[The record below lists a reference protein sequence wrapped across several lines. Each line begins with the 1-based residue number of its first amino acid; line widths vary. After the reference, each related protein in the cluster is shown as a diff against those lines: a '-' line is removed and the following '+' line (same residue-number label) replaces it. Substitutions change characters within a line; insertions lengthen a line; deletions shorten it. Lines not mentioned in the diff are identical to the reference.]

1 MRTLVVAVVVVA
13 GAFWTAPAA
22 HAADGDPPCMK
33 DVANLCSMMPDMDGY
48 LGTCLQGH
56 WDDLSPECRKALNKD
71 PDHEIK
77 VRAACKSDKDRL
89 CGDVLRGGAYNL
101 ECLAQHRNELSEKCR
116 DALEAKPA
124 NTSAY
129 RNQQP
134 ADNVEIIT
142 PKGSDLPPVESPP
155 PGTSN

>member
-13 GAFWTAPAA
+13 GTFWTAPAA
-22 HAADGDPPCMK
+22 AGDPPCMK

-56 WDDLSPECRKALNKD
+56 WDDLSPECRKALNRD
-71 PDHEIK
+71 PDREIK

-155 PGTSN
+155 PGASN